1 MTYVIAEPCIGTKDN
16 SCVEVCP
23 VDCIHPTPDEP
34 GTTTRRSSTSTRRSA
49 STATPA
55 SRRALSMRSSPRTSC
70 PTSGRST
77 SRSTPTTT
85 SADQPLVDRNQSDRE
100 RPPTAA
106 SLPRGRS
113 DRGQRSRRAG
123 RDRRRAGSGGS
134 AARALE
140 GTTLFLA
147 AAAYVAHVLAHHE
160 TAREL
165 LTRSILVS
173 AFALWGLVQI
183 APGLPGNAVL
193 NDIVIVLFV
202 VDLAIL
208 VSPWL

>member
-1 MTYVIAEPCIGTKDN
+1 LTTIDRIVNAHHRPLRYLAGGLIA
-16 SCVEVCP
+16 
-23 VDCIHPTPDEP
+23 
-34 GTTTRRSSTSTRRSA
+34 
-49 STATPA
+49 
-55 SRRALSMRSSPRTSC
+55 
-70 PTSGRST
+70 
-77 SRSTPTTT
+77 T
-85 SADQPLVDRNQSDRE
+85 SAAVGLV
-100 RPPTAA
+100 AI
-106 SLPRGRS
+106 GV
-113 DRGQRSRRAG
+113 
-123 RDRRRAGSGGS
+123 RAGSGGS
-134 AARALE
+134 PARALE

-165 LTRSILVS
+165 LTLVS

-193 NDIVIVLFV
+193 NDVVIVLFV